1 LLIRPKAFAYR
12 NLIERQE
19 SMTNHENM
27 PERTSP
33 QTTPTQT
40 NETGESGTSAA
51 IMEAFA
57 TARRVLPRAALAEAA
72 ARWPEVAAP
81 MLTMLQDVAAGAE
94 LSERTESILFFALFV
109 MAQVREKRAF
119 RPLCQLAAKADLLE
133 QLLGDGVFENFSCML
148 ARVFDG
154 NLGPLQWLIE
164 AETASEYT
172 RDAACYALAWL
183 TADGQISRDQTSEYL
198 ERLFTELQPQTG
210 NMVWVGWAGAIST
223 LGLGHLAPLV
233 KQAFDRGLIDHS
245 IMGFNDFQID
255 LGEAER
261 TKDPVAFVEHHHM
274 RNMQA
279 HDDAVALLST
289 WAAFET
295 EEQRRAKESRY
306 WRPVAAR
313 RPSSPKVGRN
323 APCPCGSGKKY
334 KKCCGQ

>member
-1 LLIRPKAFAYR
+1 MTS
-12 NLIERQE
+12 QE
-19 SMTNHENM
+19 NP
-27 PERTSP
+27 PEPISP
-33 QTTPTQT
+33 QTPPAQT
-40 NETGESGTSAA
+40 SETGETKPSDA

-57 TARRVLPRAALAEAA
+57 TAGRVLPRAALTEAA
-72 ARWPEVAAP
+72 ARWPAVAEP
-81 MLTMLQDVAAGAE
+81 MITMLQDVAAGAE

-119 RPLCQLAAKADLLE
+119 RPLCQLAAKSDLLE

-154 NLGPLQWLIE
+154 NLGPLQSLIE
-164 AETASEYT
+164 AETASEYA

-183 TADGQISRDQTSEYL
+183 TADGQIARDQTSEYL

-210 NMVWVGWAGAIST
+210 NMVWVGWAGAICT

-245 IMGFNDFQID
+245 IMGFNDFQVD

-261 TKDPVAFVEHHHM
+261 TNDLVALVEHHHM
-274 RNMQA
+274 WNMQA
-279 HDDAVALLST
+279 HNDAVALLST
-289 WAAFET
+289 WTAFET
-295 EEQRRAKESRY
+295 AEQRRARERRQ
-306 WRPVAAR
+306 WRAVAAR

-334 KKCCGQ
+334 KKCCGP